1 MKNTGYND
9 VASDKA
15 IVGHNL
21 TASYQSTDVVVVV
34 ATTLFG
40 ERSGEQ

>member
-1 MKNTGYND
+1 MKNTGYD
-9 VASDKA
+9 DIALDKA

-21 TASYQSTDVVVVV
+21 TASYQSTDVVVAV

-40 ERSGEQ
+40 ERSGE